1 MMVKVNLSSHQN
13 NTLEE
18 TKSKFYFAFVTKG
31 KQNMTTWDK
40 WCLETP
46 QVVVGGGNKNVALG
60 SSTHPTTPFLPSYC
74 SCCCCP
80 CRSSLSRQSFNST
93 EPTDLCET
101 CWTPL
106 SLSLSLSLLPPSSLS
121 FSCGG
126 GRGIE
131 FRVNN
136 VPENWKGQC
145 ETSGLFPV
153 SLKCIREQ
161 CCRNFEQRAL
171 DIYIYRHLQFLFI
184 LVQWP
189 IKQIPWCAWYWNFST
204 YIYHPLTF
212 VCYSAHNN

>member
-80 CRSSLSRQSFNST
+80 CRSSLSRQSLNT
-93 EPTDLCET
+93 DEPTDLCET

-106 SLSLSLSLLPPSSLS
+106 SPSPSPCSLPPPSLSLAEAAEESNFGSTM
-121 FSCGG
+121 C
-126 GRGIE
+126 RKIE
-131 FRVNN
+131 RDNAKHRDYF
-136 VPENWKGQC
+136 
-145 ETSGLFPV
+145 
-153 SLKCIREQ
+153 
-161 CCRNFEQRAL
+161 
-171 DIYIYRHLQFLFI
+171 
-184 LVQWP
+184 QWV
-189 IKQIPWCAWYWNFST
+189 W
-204 YIYHPLTF
+204 
-212 VCYSAHNN
+212 SA